1 MLLSSPPG
9 CQTSVYLCGL
19 LQLLS
24 RLIADSALQL
34 SPGSWLACKGR
45 VEQGE
50 EGLSLGHL
58 HDTGTPGAITVH
70 MAVTRGT
77 QRPAFRI

>member
-9 CQTSVYLCGL
+9 CQTSVHFCGL
-19 LQLLS
+19 LQLLG
-24 RLIADSALQL
+24 RLIADAALQL
-34 SPGSWLACKGR
+34 SPGSWLACKGQI
-45 VEQGE
+45 EQE
-50 EGLSLGHL
+50 EGGLSLGHL
-58 HDTGTPGAITVH
+58 QDTGTPEAIIVY